1 MRMRNFVVF
10 SILLVGLVVSGC
22 AGPKEEA
29 PIDQVSPIT
38 VATPAPTT
46 VATQAPTGD
55 VMDSEISTIESDMVE
70 IEDLLAEMDG
80 IQDIS
85 FSELDGLNF

>member
-1 MRMRNFVVF
+1 MRIRNFVML

-22 AGPKEEA
+22 VGPREEA
-29 PIDQVSPIT
+29 PIDQASPT
-38 VATPAPTT
+38 TAATP
-46 VATQAPTGD
+46 APTGD

-70 IEDLLAEMDG
+70 IEDLLAEMDE